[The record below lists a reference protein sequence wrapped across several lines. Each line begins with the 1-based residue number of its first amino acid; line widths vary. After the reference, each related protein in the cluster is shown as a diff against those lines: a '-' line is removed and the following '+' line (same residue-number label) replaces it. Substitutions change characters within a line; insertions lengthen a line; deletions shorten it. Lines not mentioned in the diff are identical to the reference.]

1 MPTTSPNDNSNLPD
15 EELMKLNELLSKQNE
30 QLKKKIESDERDAME
45 RAKRERESA
54 ELERKLKQKEKADK
68 EAAAKQRAEE
78 NEQVLRDKKE
88 REERRKQERAE
99 KAEQIRENKQQREYA
114 RKQRQEAAAQKK
126 ADLEDAKRFK
136 KALEQVKKEEELK
149 TKEKEK
155 SEKEAANRFQEFLEN
170 IENKLSGILNV
181 RGTLNEGITSA
192 FGSNIVTKALTT
204 GIDAIGGLYDSLFE
218 KPQEEE
224 KDPLV
229 EAIKQQS
236 ESIRELI
243 ESVKDAEPNTAID
256 RQTEAIEKLISSIDE
271 RGGLPNESERTSKEN
286 SVPIKSLEAI
296 ENYSE
301 ILEDILLELQ
311 KPKTDDQLADL
322 VKQNTEILS
331 SQSQTLDNILA
342 ALYGPNQLEH
352 ENLEKTVFESMADTL
367 SGVGEEKSKSDTKA
381 SEIPGKTESADISDT
396 PVEEKPRFKDSTEP
410 VTDVKPKSIW
420 DRIKSDALSVE
431 KNVQGFKNLV
441 KMMTNGLNKVYD
453 KLEPII
459 RPITQVAKSLTAA
472 IEPLTK
478 HTDFVKAQ
486 IDKFKDIVGRKFLKA
501 DPSVVNESQKDI
513 LKSPT
518 DAKPVDSGTSD
529 NTNPESPIES
539 KIPGMDIPDIDIDVP
554 DGKKSD
560 KSNKPGKSTDVPDLE
575 QKSKPIPDG
584 KKSAAGK
591 MAQLGKSLLP
601 WVGALAVTTGIAS
614 GVDYVLGETADIGKQ
629 EITKEQLDTD
639 AANWDK
645 MSSGEKIISG
655 AARGIEKIGSLVGL
669 DNISKEAQST
679 RIEKESE
686 AISSKLNAIEEKQVE
701 LKEVQEAVV
710 KQTTNNQMPTQV
722 NNIVNNNNQSVIGSR
737 MNSEN
742 SESSFMRYLKSVF

>member
-15 EELMKLNELLSKQNE
+15 EELRKLNELLSKQNE
-30 QLKKKIESDERDAME
+30 QLKKKIESDQRDAME
-45 RAKRERESA
+45 RAKRERESV

-78 NEQVLRDKKE
+78 IAQALLDKKE

-126 ADLEDAKRFK
+126 ADLEDVKRSK

-149 TKEKEK
+149 AKEKEK

-170 IENKLSGILNV
+170 IETKLSGILNV

-192 FGSNIVTKALTT
+192 FGSNIVTKTLTT

-243 ESVKDAEPNTAID
+243 ESVKDTEPNTAID

-271 RGGLPNESERTSKEN
+271 RGGLPNESERTNKEN

-367 SGVGEEKSKSDTKA
+367 SSVGEEKSKSDAKA

-472 IEPLTK
+472 IEPLTR
-478 HTDFVKAQ
+478 HTDFVKTQ

-513 LKSPT
+513 LRSHT
-518 DAKPVDSGTSD
+518 DAKPVDSGTSN

-539 KIPGMDIPDIDIDVP
+539 KIPGIDIPDIDIDVP
-554 DGKKSD
+554 E
-560 KSNKPGKSTDVPDLE
+560 LE
-575 QKSKPIPDG
+575 QKSKPIPSG

-591 MAQLGKSLLP
+591 MTQLGKNLLP
-601 WVGALAVTTGIAS
+601 WVGALAITTGIAS
-614 GVDYVLGETADIGKQ
+614 GVDYVLGETAGIGKQ
-629 EITKEQLDTD
+629 DITQEQMDTD
-639 AANWDK
+639 ESNWNK
-645 MSSGEKIISG
+645 MSSGEKTVSTV
-655 AARGIEKIGSLVGL
+655 ARGIEKIGSLVGFE
-669 DNISKEAQST
+669 NISKEAQAV

-686 AISSKLNAIEEKQVE
+686 MISNKLNAIEEKQVE
-701 LKEVQEAVV
+701 LKQVQETVT
-710 KQTTNNQMPTQV
+710 KQTTNKQAPTQV
-722 NNIVNNNNQSVIGSR
+722 NNIVNNNNQSVFGSR

-742 SESSFMRYLKSVF
+742 TESSFMRYLKSVF

>member
-1 MPTTSPNDNSNLPD
+1 MPTTSPNDNSNSP
-15 EELMKLNELLSKQNE
+15 EELRKLNEMLSKQIN
-30 QLKKKIESDERDAME
+30 QLNKKIESEELAAKE
-45 RAKRERESA
+45 KIKREREYA

-68 EAAAKQRAEE
+68 EAGAKQRAEE
-78 NEQVLRDKKE
+78 IEQALRDKKE
-88 REERRKQERAE
+88 KEEQRKQERAE

-114 RKQRQEAAAQKK
+114 RAQRQEAAAQKK
-126 ADLEDAKRFK
+126 AELEEAKRSK
-136 KALEQVKKEEELK
+136 KLAEEVKKEEELK
-149 TKEKEK
+149 TKENEK
-155 SEKEAANRFQEFLEN
+155 DEKEAANKFQEFLEN

-204 GIDAIGGLYDSLFE
+204 GIDTIGGLYDSLFE

-236 ESIRELI
+236 ETIRELI
-243 ESVKDAEPNTAID
+243 ESVKNTEPNDAID
-256 RQTEAIEKLISSIDE
+256 RQTEAIEKLIATIDE
-271 RGGLPNESERTSKEN
+271 RGGLPNESDRTDGDK

-352 ENLEKTVFESMADTL
+352 ENLEKTVFESMVDTL

-529 NTNPESPIES
+529 NTNPESPMES

-575 QKSKPIPDG
+575 QKTKPIPDG

-645 MSSGEKIISG
+645 MSMGEKIISG

>member
-1 MPTTSPNDNSNLPD
+1 MPTTSPNDNSNSP
-15 EELMKLNELLSKQNE
+15 EELRKLNEMLSKQIN
-30 QLKKKIESDERDAME
+30 QLNKKIESEELAAKE
-45 RAKRERESA
+45 KIKREREYA

-68 EAAAKQRAEE
+68 EAGAKQRAEE
-78 NEQVLRDKKE
+78 IEQALRDKKE
-88 REERRKQERAE
+88 KEEQRKQERAE

-114 RKQRQEAAAQKK
+114 RAQRQEAAAQKK
-126 ADLEDAKRFK
+126 AELEEAKRSK
-136 KALEQVKKEEELK
+136 KLAEEVKKEEELK
-149 TKEKEK
+149 TKENEK
-155 SEKEAANRFQEFLEN
+155 VEKEAANKFQEFLEN

-204 GIDAIGGLYDSLFE
+204 GIDTIGGLYDSLFE

-236 ESIRELI
+236 ETIRELI
-243 ESVKDAEPNTAID
+243 ESVKNTEPNDAID
-256 RQTEAIEKLISSIDE
+256 RQTEAIEKLIATIDE
-271 RGGLPNESERTSKEN
+271 RGGLPNESDRTDGDK

-575 QKSKPIPDG
+575 QKTKPIPDG

-645 MSSGEKIISG
+645 MSMGEKIISG